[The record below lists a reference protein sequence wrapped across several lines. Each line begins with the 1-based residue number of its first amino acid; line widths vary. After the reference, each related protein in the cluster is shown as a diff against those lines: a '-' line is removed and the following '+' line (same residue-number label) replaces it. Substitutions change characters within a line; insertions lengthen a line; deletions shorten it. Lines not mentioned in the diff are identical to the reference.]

1 MATYEEL
8 QADLDEAQEE
18 VNNLRRARKVGNNYR
33 LVSGATVDISE
44 WENLLLDATRVL
56 SDAKKAA
63 KEPEETRKRIG
74 SLEKEIA
81 RLEKIVS
88 TGKRDPKTLADAR
101 VDINRYRQQVEDEQ
115 AKLSAFSTGAEPSTG
130 TTKGMT
136 LRADITAAERAA
148 QPATPAPSKEKPK
161 PPTGGTGG
169 TSGGGGGTGGATG
182 GKTGKPA
189 PMDVAAVEAKFKE
202 MFPGQAWL
210 WEIDPAKYPKLR
222 QTLVKAVQDK
232 VYETQL
238 GLERFSASLDGTDF
252 FQELSQKKTSST
264 IRSLVG
270 DLGFAGDQFNKFL
283 VTAANMGWDNDTLKQ
298 EVYKEAF
305 RRDQTGAY
313 VNPTA
318 ISRVQ
323 KSNDYLSVQNI
334 GKAYFASVDDNT
346 VQSVLTGAMTSDD
359 VARQQRELAKT
370 KYGHLS
376 NLIDQG
382 FTMESL
388 TSSFRQQAARLL
400 ERDENSINMS
410 ETDFEQSFNF
420 GEEGKKR
427 MMTSGEWEMSLRSNE
442 KFGWQNTQNA
452 KDEARRLATSIA
464 QAFGR
469 VI

>member
-8 QADLDEAQEE
+8 QADLEEAQRELND
-18 VNNLRRARKVGNNYR
+18 VRRARKVGSNYR
-33 LVSGATVDISE
+33 LLNGETITAEEYAVLQS
-44 WENLLLDATRVL
+44 DAKIAL
-56 SDAKKAA
+56 NNAKKAA
-63 KEPEETRKRIG
+63 KGPDESRKRIG
-74 SLEKEIA
+74 ELEKEIN
-81 RLEKIVS
+81 RLQKLVS
-88 TGKRDPKTLADAR
+88 AGRADQMTLANAR
-101 VDINRYRQQVEDEQ
+101 VDINRYQQQLTDEQ
-115 AKLSAFSTGAEPSTG
+115 QKLESFGTAPRPGSAA
-130 TTKGMT
+130 GMT
-136 LRADITAAERAA
+136 LRADVAAAERAV
-148 QPATPAPSKEKPK
+148 QPAPTPSEEKPK
-161 PPTGGTGG
+161 PPVGGT
-169 TSGGGGGTGGATG
+169 GGGTGGKG
-182 GKTGKPA
+182 GKGDTKPEKPKGVA
-189 PMDVAAVEAKFKE
+189 PLDIAAVEATSKE
-202 MFPGQAWL
+202 MFPAQAWL
-210 WEIDPAKYPKLR
+210 WDIDPAKYPQLR
-222 QTLVKAVQDK
+222 ALLVKGVQDRMF
-232 VYETQL
+232 ETTVGQ
-238 GLERFSASLDGTDF
+238 ERFAASLDGTDF
-252 FQELSQKKTSST
+252 FRELSQKKTSST

-305 RRDQTGAY
+305 RRDETGAY

>member
-8 QADLDEAQEE
+8 QADLEEAQRELND
-18 VNNLRRARKVGNNYR
+18 VRRARKVGSNYR
-33 LVSGATVDISE
+33 LLNGETITAEEYAVLQS
-44 WENLLLDATRVL
+44 DAKIAL
-56 SDAKKAA
+56 NNAKKAA
-63 KEPEETRKRIG
+63 KGPDESRKRIG
-74 SLEKEIA
+74 ELEKEIN
-81 RLEKIVS
+81 RLQKLVS
-88 TGKRDPKTLADAR
+88 AGRADQMTLANAR
-101 VDINRYRQQVEDEQ
+101 VDINRYQQQLTDEQ
-115 AKLSAFSTGAEPSTG
+115 QKLESFGTAPRPGSAA
-130 TTKGMT
+130 GMT
-136 LRADITAAERAA
+136 LRADIAAAERAA
-148 QPATPAPSKEKPK
+148 QPATPTQPQAEKPK

-169 TSGGGGGTGGATG
+169 TGGGGTGGATG

-252 FQELSQKKTSST
+252 FQELSQKKTAST

-305 RRDQTGAY
+305 RRDETGAY

-427 MMTSGEWEMSLRSNE
+427 MMTSGEWEMALRSNE

>member
-8 QADLDEAQEE
+8 QADLEEAQRELND
-18 VNNLRRARKVGNNYR
+18 VRRARKVGSNYR
-33 LVSGATVDISE
+33 LLNGETITAEEYAVLQS
-44 WENLLLDATRVL
+44 DAKIAL
-56 SDAKKAA
+56 NNAKKAA
-63 KEPEETRKRIG
+63 KGPDESRKRIG
-74 SLEKEIA
+74 ELEKEIN
-81 RLEKIVS
+81 RLQKLVS
-88 TGKRDPKTLADAR
+88 AGRADQMTLANAR
-101 VDINRYRQQVEDEQ
+101 VDINRYQQQLTDEQ
-115 AKLSAFSTGAEPSTG
+115 QKLESFGTAPRPGSAA
-130 TTKGMT
+130 GMT
-136 LRADITAAERAA
+136 LRADVAAAERAV
-148 QPATPAPSKEKPK
+148 QPAPTPSEEKPK
-161 PPTGGTGG
+161 PPVGGT
-169 TSGGGGGTGGATG
+169 GGGTGGKG
-182 GKTGKPA
+182 GKGDTKPEKPKGVA
-189 PMDVAAVEAKFKE
+189 PLDIAAVEATSKE
-202 MFPGQAWL
+202 MFPAQAWL
-210 WEIDPAKYPKLR
+210 WDIDPAKYPQLR
-222 QTLVKAVQDK
+222 ALLVKGVQDRMF
-232 VYETQL
+232 ETTVGQ
-238 GLERFSASLDGTDF
+238 ERFAASLDGTDF
-252 FQELSQKKTSST
+252 FRELSQKKTAST

-283 VTAANMGWDNDTLKQ
+283 VTAANMGWSNDTLKQ

-305 RRDQTGAY
+305 RRDETGAY